1 MLVTIFIGALILSFG
16 LVLFL
21 LRPDDA
27 EKALERKLRVI
38 SSDARKEQA
47 ETEGYALTVKKAE
60 GILFEIGEMVERYH
74 FSQDLQ
80 QLILHSGTETTVG
93 SVIGISAVLAVAAA
107 LLAHIFLGIYIV
119 DAVAF
124 VVGGSARWMQLK
136 WKKSS
141 RLGKFEEALPDAIDL
156 MARALRA
163 GHAMSSAIEVVAEES
178 AEPLA
183 GEFAI
188 VFQQQ
193 KFGLQFR
200 DALLQLGDRVP
211 SKDLSF
217 LITAILVQKET
228 GGDLTDVLD
237 RTTRVIR
244 ERIRI
249 QGEIRTYTA
258 QGRLT
263 GWILSALPVVM
274 LCLINVATPGY
285 SHILFHDP
293 TGQLLLGAG
302 GVLILIGG
310 FIISRVVDIKV

>member
-1 MLVTIFIGALILSFG
+1 MVAAFIIVLLLSFG
-16 LVLFL
+16 LSVFF
-21 LRPDDA
+21 LRPDTA
-27 EKALERKLRVI
+27 EKALQRKLRVI
-38 SSDARKEQA
+38 SSDARQQEVEAQ
-47 ETEGYALTVKKAE
+47 GYALAQKKAE
-60 GILFEIGEMVERYH
+60 GIIFEIGELVERFH

-80 QLILHSGTETTVG
+80 LLILHSGTETTVG
-93 SVIGISAVLAVAAA
+93 SVVGVSIVIAVAAA
-107 LLAHIFLGIYIV
+107 LLAHIFFGFLVV
-119 DAVAF
+119 DAIAF
-124 VVGGSARWMQLK
+124 FAGAAVRWGQLK
-136 WKKSS
+136 WKKGS
-141 RLGKFEEALPDAIDL
+141 RLKKFEETLPDAIDL

-163 GHAMSSAIEVVAEES
+163 GHAMSSALEVVAEES

-183 GEFAI
+183 SEFAI

-200 DALLQLGDRVP
+200 DALLQLGDRIP

-244 ERIRI
+244 ERVRI

-263 GWILSALPVVM
+263 GWILACLPIVM
-274 LCLINVATPGY
+274 LGLINIATPGY
-285 SHILFHDP
+285 SHVLFYDP
-293 TGQLLLGAG
+293 LGQKLLGAG
-302 GVLILIGG
+302 GILIVIGG
-310 FIISRVVDIKV
+310 LIIRKVVDIKV

>member
-1 MLVTIFIGALILSFG
+1 MTSFFCVLVISFG
-16 LVLFL
+16 LIIFF
-21 LRPDDA
+21 LRPDSA
-27 EKALERKLRVI
+27 EKALERKLRLI
-38 SSDARKEQA
+38 SSDPNKELA
-47 ETEGYALTVKKAE
+47 EIEGYVLPEKKAE
-60 GILFEIGEMVERYH
+60 GILFEIGELVERFH

-80 QLILHSGTETTVG
+80 LLILHSGTETTVG
-93 SVIGISAVLAVAAA
+93 TVVGMSILTALGAA
-107 LLAHIFLGIYIV
+107 LIAHLSFGLLIV
-119 DAVAF
+119 DAAAF
-124 VVGGSARWMQLK
+124 ALGAASRWLILK

-156 MARALRA
+156 IARALRA
-163 GHAMSSAIEVVAEES
+163 GHSMGSAIEVVSEES
-178 AEPLA
+178 IEPLA

-228 GGDLTDVLD
+228 GGDLTEVLD

-244 ERIRI
+244 ERVRI
-249 QGEIRTYTA
+249 HGEIKTHTA

-274 LCLINVATPGY
+274 LVLINFATPGY
-285 SHILFHDP
+285 SHILFYDP
-293 TGQLLLGAG
+293 LGQKLLGAG
-302 GVLILIGG
+302 VVLICIGG
-310 FIISRVVDIKV
+310 YIISRIVDIQV